1 MTTRP
6 KTTPTAR
13 ALGYLTPLLVVLAV
27 WVYGPLAFTA
37 VLSVLDWDGSGTPA
51 FAGTR
56 NFVDLFVQPEFPA
69 ALLRTVLLVACVL
82 PFATVVPMSLAIMLW
97 KRPGRASSVYR
108 VLLFLPVV
116 LAPVA
121 TAMSWQFVLN
131 PLDGVLNRTIGLFGV
146 DPVNWLGD
154 PDTALPTIAVIT
166 AEKVIGLNVLLYGAA
181 LDGIDRDSLHAA
193 GIDGATEWQTTRHVV
208 VPQLWPITGLL
219 AGLCVVLAGQ
229 WAFTNV
235 AVLTQGA
242 PDGTTDNVYYRLYTY
257 GFTFFDTGV
266 ASAGAVVLIVVL
278 GLPLAIRA
286 VLRRRV
292 ARVS

>member
-1 MTTRP
+1 MTIGSTRR
-6 KTTPTAR
+6 TAL
-13 ALGYLTPLLVVLAV
+13 AYLAPLLVVLAV
-27 WVYGPLAFTA
+27 WVYGPLAFTV
-37 VLSVLDWDGSGTPA
+37 VLSVLDWDGSGVPT
-51 FAGTR
+51 FAGMD
-56 NFVDLFVQPEFPA
+56 NFAELFVQPEFPA
-69 ALLRTVLLVACVL
+69 ALLHTVLLVACVL
-82 PFATVVPMSLAIMLW
+82 PFATLVPMGLAIMLW

-108 VLLFLPVV
+108 AVLFLPVV

-131 PLDGVLNRTIGLFGV
+131 PLGGVLNETIGLLGIS
-146 DPVNWLGD
+146 PVNWLGD
-154 PDTALPTIAVIT
+154 PATALPTIAVIT

-181 LDGIDRDSLHAA
+181 LDGIDRDSLAAA

-229 WAFTNV
+229 WAFTGV

-242 PDGTTDNVYYRLYTY
+242 PGGTTDNVYYRLYTY
-257 GFTFFDTGV
+257 GFTFFDNGL

-278 GLPLAIRA
+278 GLPLAIRTL
-286 VLRRRV
+286 LRRR
-292 ARVS
+292 AS